1 MNRFQ
6 VKLGHLSNYIRN
18 FSPIKSIA
26 IMERIVN
33 HPILTI
39 PQEGEHT
46 FLFNGKPVTGMKG
59 FTIAAALHQAGYPV
73 HSHSVNGRNRSLNCG
88 IGKCGA
94 CEMLVDGEVKR
105 ICITKVDN
113 VKEVSEITVQ
123 NYTTDSQ
130 IEPREEPV
138 EIYRTDVAII
148 GAGPAGL
155 ACRETLKE
163 LGLNSI
169 VIDSNDKIGGQF
181 LMQTHAFFF
190 FEKER
195 RFGGMRGFDIAKT
208 LAGDD
213 HSGIFLHSTVWD
225 ILQNKRIAVKDM
237 LNHKNFYVEAQ
248 ALIVATGAV
257 PFMPTFEN
265 DDVPG
270 VYTAAVVQKMMNA
283 EFTLLGK
290 NILTVGAGNIGY
302 LTSYQ
307 LMQAGAK
314 VKAILEAMPREG
326 GFPVQANRIR
336 RLGIPI
342 YTSHM
347 LLKAIPNQD
356 RTGITGAVV
365 CECENFKP
373 IPGTEKVIDGIDVI
387 NICTGLI
394 PDNQLLTK
402 GQYTFG
408 KRCAGVGDAVRI
420 GEGTTAV
427 LRGKQAAYEIAQELG
442 VRFNYNDY
450 LQISKEYIDSQQHP
464 IRIKEES
471 PRPTPERQ
479 AQRPFVRLDCLYGF
493 ACNPCSFACP
503 QKAIT
508 KSSTSVTPEI
518 DYEKCTG
525 CMQCVSHCPGL
536 AIFGYD
542 TRKQNLFLPV
552 EYEVEEG
559 AEVWLV
565 DDNGKKQGEGI
576 IEKVLKKPTK
586 TNVARVK
593 AAGMEN
599 DALLNIT
606 GFIVKENYPEE
617 IDFKQE
623 PECESETYVCHCED
637 VSLDELLSAIGDRKY
652 ISVDEVK
659 HITRLGMGPCRGKR
673 CIPRLRMKLRE
684 KGIEL
689 VGDATPRAPL
699 STRFV
704 LGEMYPQRQIADT
717 YKVDSGKQV
726 RKTEVLI
733 AGGGIGGSA
742 LFRYFSEAGKKTV
755 LINADRGSSWRN
767 IGGGRPAFSIPE
779 LAEIARNNQTIFEET
794 QKEYD
799 IHYREIRYITFAHDE
814 ATYNDLERSCGWSN
828 AYLIDKKDFQKE
840 VSPYFNTN
848 QNTYFAA
855 QISQHCWQATPGRV
869 IDFIRNKGKE
879 RQGEVWEDTHLVEVH
894 KNGGK
899 YHVLLYTHDKRY
911 IEYECD
917 HFVNALGY
925 SAERFA
931 RMLGLYTGL
940 YPVKHQALITHRLPN
955 LGKDGDILD
964 MLIDRRKRNDFSA
977 VYGQQFAETGQII
990 ACASPAVDAKAEISN
1005 FDELKF
1011 NTRRFMEII
1020 SEVFCDWI
1028 PSLATVPVQ
1037 ATWSGYYVEPRY
1049 IIDPDNGLFVGLQGH
1064 GFMLAQYLAKLYV
1077 DKALGRTVP
1086 DYMER
1091 LRLDGDGISEKA
1103 FK

>member
-1 MNRFQ
+1 
-6 VKLGHLSNYIRN
+6 
-18 FSPIKSIA
+18 
-26 IMERIVN
+26 MERIVN

-314 VKAILEAMPREG
+314 VKAILEAMPHEG

-518 DYEKCTG
+518 NYEKCTG

-742 LFRYFSEAGKKTV
+742 LFRYFAEAGKKTA

>member
-1 MNRFQ
+1 
-6 VKLGHLSNYIRN
+6 
-18 FSPIKSIA
+18 
-26 IMERIVN
+26 MERIVN

-155 ACRETLKE
+155 ACRETLKG

-314 VKAILEAMPREG
+314 VKAILEAMPHEG

-742 LFRYFSEAGKKTV
+742 LFRYFAEAGKKTA

-879 RQGEVWEDTHLVEVH
+879 RQGEVLEDTHLVEVH

>member
-1 MNRFQ
+1 
-6 VKLGHLSNYIRN
+6 
-18 FSPIKSIA
+18 
-26 IMERIVN
+26 MERIVN

-314 VKAILEAMPREG
+314 VKAILEAMPHEG

-742 LFRYFSEAGKKTV
+742 LFRYFAEAGKKTA

-767 IGGGRPAFSIPE
+767 IGGGRPASIPE

-879 RQGEVWEDTHLVEVH
+879 RQGEVLEDTHLVEVH

>member
-314 VKAILEAMPREG
+314 VKAILEAMPHEG

-442 VRFNYNDY
+442 ARFNYNDY

-742 LFRYFSEAGKKTV
+742 LFRYFAEAGKKTV

>member
-1 MNRFQ
+1 
-6 VKLGHLSNYIRN
+6 
-18 FSPIKSIA
+18 
-26 IMERIVN
+26 MERIVN

-237 LNHKNFYVEAQ
+237 PNHKNFYVEAQ

-314 VKAILEAMPREG
+314 VKAILEAMPHEG

-742 LFRYFSEAGKKTV
+742 LFRYFAEAGKKTA

-879 RQGEVWEDTHLVEVH
+879 RQGEVLEDTHLVEVH

>member
-1 MNRFQ
+1 
-6 VKLGHLSNYIRN
+6 
-18 FSPIKSIA
+18 
-26 IMERIVN
+26 MERIVN

-314 VKAILEAMPREG
+314 VKAILEAMPHEG

-347 LLKAIPNQD
+347 LLKAIPDLD

-552 EYEVEEG
+552 EYEVEVG

-742 LFRYFSEAGKKTV
+742 LFRYFAEAGKKTA

-779 LAEIARNNQTIFEET
+779 LAEIACNNQTIFEET

>member
-1 MNRFQ
+1 
-6 VKLGHLSNYIRN
+6 
-18 FSPIKSIA
+18 
-26 IMERIVN
+26 MERIVN

-113 VKEVSEITVQ
+113 VKEVSEITTQ

-208 LAGDD
+208 LAGED

-248 ALIVATGAV
+248 ALVVATGAV

-347 LLKAIPNQD
+347 LLKAIPNKD

-402 GQYTFG
+402 GQYAFG

-464 IRIKEES
+464 IRIKEEA
-471 PRPTPERQ
+471 PMPTPERQ

-542 TRKQNLFLPV
+542 IRKQNLFLPV

-576 IEKVLKKPTK
+576 VEKVLKKPTK

-637 VSLDELLSAIGDRKY
+637 VSLEELLSTIGDRKY

-742 LFRYFSEAGKKTV
+742 LFRYFAEAGKKTV

-840 VSPYFNTN
+840 VSPYFNAN

-879 RQGEVWEDTHLVEVH
+879 RQGEVLEDTNLVEVH

>member
-1 MNRFQ
+1 
-6 VKLGHLSNYIRN
+6 
-18 FSPIKSIA
+18 
-26 IMERIVN
+26 MERIVN

-314 VKAILEAMPREG
+314 VKAILEAMPHEG

-518 DYEKCTG
+518 NYEKCTG

-576 IEKVLKKPTK
+576 IEKVLKMPTK

-742 LFRYFSEAGKKTV
+742 LFRYFAEAGKKTA

-879 RQGEVWEDTHLVEVH
+879 RQGEVLEDTHLVEVH

>member
-1 MNRFQ
+1 
-6 VKLGHLSNYIRN
+6 
-18 FSPIKSIA
+18 
-26 IMERIVN
+26 MERIVN

-314 VKAILEAMPREG
+314 VKAILEAMPHEG

-652 ISVDEVK
+652 ISVNEVK

-742 LFRYFSEAGKKTV
+742 LFRYFAEAGKKTA

-879 RQGEVWEDTHLVEVH
+879 RQGEVLEDTHLVEVH

>member
-1 MNRFQ
+1 
-6 VKLGHLSNYIRN
+6 
-18 FSPIKSIA
+18 
-26 IMERIVN
+26 MERIVN

-542 TRKQNLFLPV
+542 ARKQNLFLPV

>member
-1 MNRFQ
+1 
-6 VKLGHLSNYIRN
+6 
-18 FSPIKSIA
+18 
-26 IMERIVN
+26 MERIVN

-314 VKAILEAMPREG
+314 VKAILEAMPHEG

-347 LLKAIPNQD
+347 LLKAIPNLD

-742 LFRYFSEAGKKTV
+742 LFRYFAEAGKKTA

>member
-1 MNRFQ
+1 
-6 VKLGHLSNYIRN
+6 
-18 FSPIKSIA
+18 
-26 IMERIVN
+26 MERIVN

-314 VKAILEAMPREG
+314 VKAILEAMPHEG

-542 TRKQNLFLPV
+542 TQKQNLFLPV

-742 LFRYFSEAGKKTV
+742 LFRYFAEAGKKTA

-955 LGKDGDILD
+955 LGKNGDILD

>member
-1 MNRFQ
+1 
-6 VKLGHLSNYIRN
+6 
-18 FSPIKSIA
+18 
-26 IMERIVN
+26 MERIVN

-208 LAGDD
+208 LVGDD

-314 VKAILEAMPREG
+314 VKAILEAMPHEG

-742 LFRYFSEAGKKTV
+742 LFRYFAEAGKKTA

-879 RQGEVWEDTHLVEVH
+879 RQGEVLEDTHLVEVH

>member
-1 MNRFQ
+1 
-6 VKLGHLSNYIRN
+6 
-18 FSPIKSIA
+18 
-26 IMERIVN
+26 MERIVN

-314 VKAILEAMPREG
+314 VKAILEAMPHEG

-742 LFRYFSEAGKKTV
+742 LFRYFAEAGKKTA

-799 IHYREIRYITFAHDE
+799 IHYR
-814 ATYNDLERSCGWSN
+814 
-828 AYLIDKKDFQKE
+828 
-840 VSPYFNTN
+840 
-848 QNTYFAA
+848 
-855 QISQHCWQATPGRV
+855 
-869 IDFIRNKGKE
+869 
-879 RQGEVWEDTHLVEVH
+879 
-894 KNGGK
+894 
-899 YHVLLYTHDKRY
+899 
-911 IEYECD
+911 
-917 HFVNALGY
+917 
-925 SAERFA
+925 
-931 RMLGLYTGL
+931 
-940 YPVKHQALITHRLPN
+940 
-955 LGKDGDILD
+955 
-964 MLIDRRKRNDFSA
+964 
-977 VYGQQFAETGQII
+977 
-990 ACASPAVDAKAEISN
+990 
-1005 FDELKF
+1005 
-1011 NTRRFMEII
+1011 
-1020 SEVFCDWI
+1020 
-1028 PSLATVPVQ
+1028 
-1037 ATWSGYYVEPRY
+1037 
-1049 IIDPDNGLFVGLQGH
+1049 
-1064 GFMLAQYLAKLYV
+1064 
-1077 DKALGRTVP
+1077 
-1086 DYMER
+1086 
-1091 LRLDGDGISEKA
+1091 
-1103 FK
+1103 

>member
-1 MNRFQ
+1 
-6 VKLGHLSNYIRN
+6 
-18 FSPIKSIA
+18 
-26 IMERIVN
+26 MERIVN

-169 VIDSNDKIGGQF
+169 VIESNDKIGGQF

-314 VKAILEAMPREG
+314 VKAILEAMPHEG

-442 VRFNYNDY
+442 ARFNYNDY

-742 LFRYFSEAGKKTV
+742 LFRYFAEAGKKTV

>member
-1 MNRFQ
+1 
-6 VKLGHLSNYIRN
+6 
-18 FSPIKSIA
+18 
-26 IMERIVN
+26 MERIVN

-105 ICITKVDN
+105 ICITKVDT

-314 VKAILEAMPREG
+314 VKAILEAMPHEG

-479 AQRPFVRLDCLYGF
+479 AQLPFVRLDCLYGF

-742 LFRYFSEAGKKTV
+742 LFRYFAEAGKKTV

-879 RQGEVWEDTHLVEVH
+879 RQGEVLEDTHLVEVH

>member
-1 MNRFQ
+1 
-6 VKLGHLSNYIRN
+6 
-18 FSPIKSIA
+18 
-26 IMERIVN
+26 MERIVN

-314 VKAILEAMPREG
+314 VKAILEAMPHEG

-742 LFRYFSEAGKKTV
+742 LFRYFAEAGKKTA

-879 RQGEVWEDTHLVEVH
+879 RQGEVLEDTHLVEVH

-955 LGKDGDILD
+955 LGKDGNILD

>member
-1 MNRFQ
+1 
-6 VKLGHLSNYIRN
+6 
-18 FSPIKSIA
+18 
-26 IMERIVN
+26 MERIVN

-314 VKAILEAMPREG
+314 VKAILEAMPHEG

-742 LFRYFSEAGKKTV
+742 LFRYFAEAGKKTA

-799 IHYREIRYITFAHDE
+799 SHYREIRYITFAHDE

-855 QISQHCWQATPGRV
+855 LLSQHCWQATPGRV

-879 RQGEVWEDTHLVEVH
+879 RQGEVLEDTHLVEVH

>member
-1 MNRFQ
+1 
-6 VKLGHLSNYIRN
+6 
-18 FSPIKSIA
+18 
-26 IMERIVN
+26 MERIVN

-314 VKAILEAMPREG
+314 VKAILEAMPHEG

-442 VRFNYNDY
+442 GRFNYNDY

-742 LFRYFSEAGKKTV
+742 LFRYFAEAGKKTA

-879 RQGEVWEDTHLVEVH
+879 RQGEVLEDTHLVEVH

>member
-1 MNRFQ
+1 
-6 VKLGHLSNYIRN
+6 
-18 FSPIKSIA
+18 
-26 IMERIVN
+26 MERIVN

-181 LMQTHAFFF
+181 LMQTHSFFF

-717 YKVDSGKQV
+717 YKVDSGKQI

-742 LFRYFSEAGKKTV
+742 LFRYFAEAGKKTV

-899 YHVLLYTHDKRY
+899 YYVLLYTHDKRY

>member
-1 MNRFQ
+1 
-6 VKLGHLSNYIRN
+6 
-18 FSPIKSIA
+18 
-26 IMERIVN
+26 MERIVN

-314 VKAILEAMPREG
+314 VKAILEAMPHEG

-518 DYEKCTG
+518 NYEKCTG

-742 LFRYFSEAGKKTV
+742 LFRYFAEAGKKTA

-879 RQGEVWEDTHLVEVH
+879 RQGEVLEDTHLVEVH

>member
-1 MNRFQ
+1 
-6 VKLGHLSNYIRN
+6 
-18 FSPIKSIA
+18 
-26 IMERIVN
+26 MERIVN

-195 RFGGMRGFDIAKT
+195 RFVGMRGFDIAKT

-314 VKAILEAMPREG
+314 VKAILEAMPHEG

-742 LFRYFSEAGKKTV
+742 LFRYFAEAGKKTA

-879 RQGEVWEDTHLVEVH
+879 RQGEVLEDTHLVEVH

>member
-1 MNRFQ
+1 
-6 VKLGHLSNYIRN
+6 
-18 FSPIKSIA
+18 
-26 IMERIVN
+26 MERIVN

-314 VKAILEAMPREG
+314 VKAILEAMPHEG

-347 LLKAIPNQD
+347 LLKAIPNLD

-742 LFRYFSEAGKKTV
+742 LFRYFAEAGKKTA

-879 RQGEVWEDTHLVEVH
+879 RQGEVLEDTHLVEVH

-955 LGKDGDILD
+955 LGKNGDILD

>member
-1 MNRFQ
+1 
-6 VKLGHLSNYIRN
+6 
-18 FSPIKSIA
+18 
-26 IMERIVN
+26 MERIVN

-314 VKAILEAMPREG
+314 VKAILEAMPHEG

-518 DYEKCTG
+518 NYEKCTG

-552 EYEVEEG
+552 EYEVEVG

>member
-1 MNRFQ
+1 
-6 VKLGHLSNYIRN
+6 
-18 FSPIKSIA
+18 
-26 IMERIVN
+26 MERIVN

-314 VKAILEAMPREG
+314 VKAILEAMPHEG

-742 LFRYFSEAGKKTV
+742 LFRYFAEAGK
-755 LINADRGSSWRN
+755 
-767 IGGGRPAFSIPE
+767 RPCLLMRIEDHHGVISVVVV
-779 LAEIARNNQTIFEET
+779 Q
-794 QKEYD
+794 
-799 IHYREIRYITFAHDE
+799 
-814 ATYNDLERSCGWSN
+814 RSR
-828 AYLIDKKDFQKE
+828 
-840 VSPYFNTN
+840 SPN
-848 QNTYFAA
+848 
-855 QISQHCWQATPGRV
+855 
-869 IDFIRNKGKE
+869 
-879 RQGEVWEDTHLVEVH
+879 
-894 KNGGK
+894 
-899 YHVLLYTHDKRY
+899 
-911 IEYECD
+911 
-917 HFVNALGY
+917 
-925 SAERFA
+925 
-931 RMLGLYTGL
+931 
-940 YPVKHQALITHRLPN
+940 
-955 LGKDGDILD
+955 
-964 MLIDRRKRNDFSA
+964 
-977 VYGQQFAETGQII
+977 
-990 ACASPAVDAKAEISN
+990 
-1005 FDELKF
+1005 
-1011 NTRRFMEII
+1011 
-1020 SEVFCDWI
+1020 
-1028 PSLATVPVQ
+1028 
-1037 ATWSGYYVEPRY
+1037 
-1049 IIDPDNGLFVGLQGH
+1049 
-1064 GFMLAQYLAKLYV
+1064 
-1077 DKALGRTVP
+1077 
-1086 DYMER
+1086 
-1091 LRLDGDGISEKA
+1091 
-1103 FK
+1103 

>member
-1 MNRFQ
+1 
-6 VKLGHLSNYIRN
+6 
-18 FSPIKSIA
+18 
-26 IMERIVN
+26 MERIVN

-314 VKAILEAMPREG
+314 VKAILEAMPHEG

-408 KRCAGVGDAVRI
+408 KRCAGGGDAVRI

-689 VGDATPRAPL
+689 VGDASPRAPL

-704 LGEMYPQRQIADT
+704 LVYMYPQRQIADT

-742 LFRYFSEAGKKTV
+742 LFRYFAEAGKKTA

-879 RQGEVWEDTHLVEVH
+879 RQGEVLEDTHLVEVH

>member
-1 MNRFQ
+1 
-6 VKLGHLSNYIRN
+6 
-18 FSPIKSIA
+18 
-26 IMERIVN
+26 MERIVN

-314 VKAILEAMPREG
+314 VKAILEAMPHEG

-576 IEKVLKKPTK
+576 IEKVLKMPTK

-742 LFRYFSEAGKKTV
+742 LFRYFAEAGKKTA

-799 IHYREIRYITFAHDE
+799 IHYREIRYITFAHNE

-879 RQGEVWEDTHLVEVH
+879 RQGEVLEDTHLVEVH

>member
-1 MNRFQ
+1 
-6 VKLGHLSNYIRN
+6 
-18 FSPIKSIA
+18 
-26 IMERIVN
+26 MERIVN

-314 VKAILEAMPREG
+314 VKAILEAMPHEG

-347 LLKAIPNQD
+347 LLKAIPNPD

-742 LFRYFSEAGKKTV
+742 LFRYFAEAGKKTA

-879 RQGEVWEDTHLVEVH
+879 RQGEVLEDTHLVEVH

>member
-1 MNRFQ
+1 
-6 VKLGHLSNYIRN
+6 
-18 FSPIKSIA
+18 
-26 IMERIVN
+26 MERIVN

-314 VKAILEAMPREG
+314 VKAILEAMPHEG

-576 IEKVLKKPTK
+576 IEKVLKMPTK

-742 LFRYFSEAGKKTV
+742 LFRYFAEAGKKTA

-879 RQGEVWEDTHLVEVH
+879 RQGEVLEDTHLVEVH

>member
-1 MNRFQ
+1 
-6 VKLGHLSNYIRN
+6 
-18 FSPIKSIA
+18 
-26 IMERIVN
+26 MERIVN

-314 VKAILEAMPREG
+314 VKAILEAMPHEG

-518 DYEKCTG
+518 NYEKCTG

-552 EYEVEEG
+552 EYEVEVG

-576 IEKVLKKPTK
+576 IEKVLKMPTK

-742 LFRYFSEAGKKTV
+742 LFRYFAEAGKKTA

-955 LGKDGDILD
+955 LGKNGDILD

>member
-1 MNRFQ
+1 
-6 VKLGHLSNYIRN
+6 
-18 FSPIKSIA
+18 
-26 IMERIVN
+26 MERIVN

-46 FLFNGKPVTGMKG
+46 FLFNGKPVTGMKV

-314 VKAILEAMPREG
+314 VKAILEAMPHEG

-442 VRFNYNDY
+442 ARFNYNDY

-742 LFRYFSEAGKKTV
+742 LFRYFAEAGKKTV

>member
-1 MNRFQ
+1 
-6 VKLGHLSNYIRN
+6 
-18 FSPIKSIA
+18 
-26 IMERIVN
+26 MERIVN

-314 VKAILEAMPREG
+314 VKAILEAMPHEG

-742 LFRYFSEAGKKTV
+742 LFRYFAEAGKKTA

-879 RQGEVWEDTHLVEVH
+879 RQGEVLEDTHLVEVH

-955 LGKDGDILD
+955 LGKNGDILD

>member
-1 MNRFQ
+1 
-6 VKLGHLSNYIRN
+6 
-18 FSPIKSIA
+18 
-26 IMERIVN
+26 MERIVN

-314 VKAILEAMPREG
+314 VKAILEAMPHEG

-347 LLKAIPNQD
+347 LLKAIPNLD

-742 LFRYFSEAGKKTV
+742 LFRYFAEAGKKTA

-879 RQGEVWEDTHLVEVH
+879 RQGEVLEDTHLVEVH

>member
-1 MNRFQ
+1 
-6 VKLGHLSNYIRN
+6 
-18 FSPIKSIA
+18 
-26 IMERIVN
+26 MERIVN

-314 VKAILEAMPREG
+314 VEAILEAMPHEG

-742 LFRYFSEAGKKTV
+742 LFRYFAEAGKKTA

-879 RQGEVWEDTHLVEVH
+879 RQGEVLEDTHLVEVH

>member
-1 MNRFQ
+1 
-6 VKLGHLSNYIRN
+6 
-18 FSPIKSIA
+18 
-26 IMERIVN
+26 MERIVN

-195 RFGGMRGFDIAKT
+195 RFGGMLGFDIAKT

-314 VKAILEAMPREG
+314 VKAILEAMPHEG

-742 LFRYFSEAGKKTV
+742 LFRYFAEAGKKTA

-879 RQGEVWEDTHLVEVH
+879 RQGEVLEDTHLVEVH

>member
-1 MNRFQ
+1 
-6 VKLGHLSNYIRN
+6 
-18 FSPIKSIA
+18 
-26 IMERIVN
+26 MERIVN

-314 VKAILEAMPREG
+314 VKAILEAMPHEG

-542 TRKQNLFLPV
+542 TRKQNLF
-552 EYEVEEG
+552 
-559 AEVWLV
+559 
-565 DDNGKKQGEGI
+565 
-576 IEKVLKKPTK
+576 
-586 TNVARVK
+586 
-593 AAGMEN
+593 
-599 DALLNIT
+599 
-606 GFIVKENYPEE
+606 
-617 IDFKQE
+617 
-623 PECESETYVCHCED
+623 
-637 VSLDELLSAIGDRKY
+637 
-652 ISVDEVK
+652 
-659 HITRLGMGPCRGKR
+659 
-673 CIPRLRMKLRE
+673 
-684 KGIEL
+684 
-689 VGDATPRAPL
+689 
-699 STRFV
+699 
-704 LGEMYPQRQIADT
+704 
-717 YKVDSGKQV
+717 
-726 RKTEVLI
+726 
-733 AGGGIGGSA
+733 
-742 LFRYFSEAGKKTV
+742 
-755 LINADRGSSWRN
+755 
-767 IGGGRPAFSIPE
+767 
-779 LAEIARNNQTIFEET
+779 
-794 QKEYD
+794 
-799 IHYREIRYITFAHDE
+799 
-814 ATYNDLERSCGWSN
+814 
-828 AYLIDKKDFQKE
+828 
-840 VSPYFNTN
+840 
-848 QNTYFAA
+848 
-855 QISQHCWQATPGRV
+855 
-869 IDFIRNKGKE
+869 
-879 RQGEVWEDTHLVEVH
+879 
-894 KNGGK
+894 
-899 YHVLLYTHDKRY
+899 
-911 IEYECD
+911 
-917 HFVNALGY
+917 
-925 SAERFA
+925 
-931 RMLGLYTGL
+931 
-940 YPVKHQALITHRLPN
+940 
-955 LGKDGDILD
+955 
-964 MLIDRRKRNDFSA
+964 
-977 VYGQQFAETGQII
+977 
-990 ACASPAVDAKAEISN
+990 
-1005 FDELKF
+1005 
-1011 NTRRFMEII
+1011 
-1020 SEVFCDWI
+1020 
-1028 PSLATVPVQ
+1028 
-1037 ATWSGYYVEPRY
+1037 
-1049 IIDPDNGLFVGLQGH
+1049 
-1064 GFMLAQYLAKLYV
+1064 
-1077 DKALGRTVP
+1077 
-1086 DYMER
+1086 
-1091 LRLDGDGISEKA
+1091 
-1103 FK
+1103 

>member
-1 MNRFQ
+1 
-6 VKLGHLSNYIRN
+6 
-18 FSPIKSIA
+18 
-26 IMERIVN
+26 MERIVN

-314 VKAILEAMPREG
+314 VKAILEAMPHEG

-742 LFRYFSEAGKKTV
+742 LFRYFAEAGKKTA